1 VKILVV
7 SQGFPPRGRF
17 GTEFYTKGLA
27 DGLVGRGHE
36 LFVLHPERS
45 GSRPRYTLEEV
56 EGDGLRIFLLHNPG
70 DPKKRFEES
79 YRDDRVEACFEELLD
94 RLRPDLVHFT
104 YLLWGL
110 SVRLP
115 EVARK
120 RGIPSVVTLTDY
132 GLLCHRGQM
141 VDWRLQR
148 CFGPH
153 PPDVCAR
160 CIREPAPY
168 DHPAARLA
176 LQRVAV
182 RGLALLGGLG
192 RVVTAQDLARRER
205 AVQETIESTAAFIAP
220 TPVLATTFGQA
231 GIPAAKISNLVYAF
245 DERPYL
251 AVASD
256 PAPAT
261 PRFGFLG
268 QFAPHKGLETLLA
281 AAEILDRRDGDPRDG
296 SPADQAWEVVLHGGG
311 SGGRHRL
318 YAPRVLRGRTGGRIR
333 LGAPFGPEEA
343 PRILAGLSA
352 IVLPSEWDENAP
364 LSILQARAAGVP
376 VLARDVPGIA
386 EVVDAP
392 AVGCLFPP
400 GDAAALAERMQEVLA
415 GRLARNPNPG
425 LPLSLFQ
432 HLDKIEAL
440 YGHIRSG

>member
-7 SQGFPPRGRF
+7 SQGYPPRGRF
-17 GTEFYTKGLA
+17 GTEFYTKGLV
-27 DGLVGRGHE
+27 DGLRGRGHE
-36 LFVLHPERS
+36 LSVLHPERS

-56 EGDGLRIFLLHNPG
+56 EEEGLRIFLLHNPG

-79 YRDDRVEACFEELLD
+79 YRDARVEKCFDELLE
-94 RLRPDLVHFT
+94 RLQPDVVHFT

-115 EVARK
+115 EVAK
-120 RGIPSVVTLTDY
+120 ERGIPSVVTLTDY

-168 DHPAARLA
+168 DHPPSRLA
-176 LQRVAV
+176 LQRVLV

-192 RVVTAQDLARRER
+192 KVVMPQDLARRESTIKETFA
-205 AVQETIESTAAFIAP
+205 AVSAFVAPTHVLAAAFR
-220 TPVLATTFGQA
+220 GA
-231 GIPAAKISNLVYAF
+231 GIPANKISELVYAF
-245 DERPYL
+245 DEAPYL
-251 AVASD
+251 AVASG
-256 PAPAT
+256 PPPAT

-268 QFAPHKGLETLLA
+268 QFAPHKGLDTLLL
-281 AAEILDRRDGDPRDG
+281 AAEILDRRHQVR
-296 SPADQAWEVVLHGGG
+296 DQAWEVVLHGGG
-311 SGGRHRL
+311 SGGRHRMF
-318 YAPRVLRGRTGGRIR
+318 APQVLAGRTGGRIR
-333 LGAPFGPEEA
+333 IGAPFGPEEA
-343 PRILAGLSA
+343 PRVLAGLSA

-364 LSILQARAAGVP
+364 LSILQARAVGVP
-376 VLARDVPGIA
+376 VLASDVPGIA
-386 EVVDAP
+386 EVVDSP
-392 AVGCLFPP
+392 AVGRLFPP
-400 GDAAALAERMQEVLA
+400 GDAAALAERMEDVLA
-415 GRLARNPNPG
+415 GRVVRNPSPA
-425 LPLSLFQ
+425 LPLSLPH